1 MTPSVPFVERWFIRM
16 KKQRLFYLDYI
27 KAIATLIIF
36 LTHYNALYLFHN
48 PVLNNKVLLTA
59 KISNIYIGDFGV
71 SLFFIISGAAL
82 MHVYQEKINIKDYVR
97 KRVLAIYPLF
107 WLAFLMA
114 FLSQFF
120 ITKGVNRSISLWKL
134 VFTILGLDGYLS
146 FLTPTFYLVG
156 EWFLGFIIIF
166 YIIFPILRLLINK
179 APFGTLFF
187 FVFIYF
193 ITVKFYTGTFPKN
206 LLLPTRIP
214 ELIFG
219 MCFIKYALHK
229 KIDWKMAIISS
240 IVLVANYIFIPPWD
254 INFQV
259 TYIGISAFV
268 LLYYSAGFF
277 EKSRLKYIFIELSKY
292 SYAIFL
298 THHFLIIHLA
308 DGFDLN
314 VLSKFEIIILFVLC
328 FIVTIIMSW
337 ILTEIHRWI
346 LQCIKS
352 YKLRPFLE
360 NR

>member
-179 APFGTLFF
+179 APFVTLFF

-229 KIDWKMAIISS
+229 K
-240 IVLVANYIFIPPWD
+240 
-254 INFQV
+254 
-259 TYIGISAFV
+259 
-268 LLYYSAGFF
+268 
-277 EKSRLKYIFIELSKY
+277 
-292 SYAIFL
+292 
-298 THHFLIIHLA
+298 
-308 DGFDLN
+308 
-314 VLSKFEIIILFVLC
+314 
-328 FIVTIIMSW
+328 
-337 ILTEIHRWI
+337 
-346 LQCIKS
+346 
-352 YKLRPFLE
+352 
-360 NR
+360 